1 MKQGSPKNIKS
12 LTDRNKELLS
22 RHVYAN
28 PKTEPFLVDVLVLE
42 VLEKGDQSEWIPNY
56 KCEKGIE
63 FILAFSVLHKFYH
76 PYVLETQSI
85 DFLRSTYGSNG
96 NIVGREFQ
104 LLVKGKNEESLS
116 KGKLVLAS
124 PKDNQNN
131 KKDMHLEIPFSFGS
145 LKEIFG
151 SIEDRLAWQF
161 QETSDD
167 IGYVWQQIKSFNI
180 KDIGNEKNR

>member
-1 MKQGSPKNIKS
+1 MRQASPKNTKS
-12 LTDRNKELLS
+12 VADRNKEFLS
-22 RHVYAN
+22 RQIYAN
-28 PKTEPFLVDVLVLE
+28 NKVEPFLVDVLVLE
-42 VLEKGDQSEWIPNY
+42 VLEKGDASEWIPNY

-63 FILAFSVLHKFYH
+63 FVLAFSVLHKFYH

-96 NIVGREFQ
+96 NILGREFQ
-104 LLVKGKNEESLS
+104 ILVKGKSEEDLS

-131 KKDMHLEIPFSFGS
+131 KKDMQLEIPFSFGS
-145 LKEIFG
+145 LKQIFG
-151 SIEDRLAWQF
+151 SIEDRLAWQM

-167 IGYVWQQIKSFNI
+167 IGYVWQQIKSFDV